1 MRAGQGAA
9 PGGARWEDTS
19 DVLGNDVDVAGR
31 TALGDIEVP
40 ALEEAFLES
49 ATMPI
54 PVVGPD
60 GAAGPAADPAVDG
73 VAATEAEPATSTGA
87 QASLGRS
94 TALMAAGT
102 AVSRLLG
109 LVRNIVLV
117 AAVGVTG
124 EVANA
129 FDVANKLPNILF
141 AILAGGVLNA
151 VLVPQIIR
159 AYQARNAQER
169 LDKLLT
175 LAGLAL
181 VVVTT
186 VLTLGAS
193 VVVGFYTKGWSDDQ
207 LHLAVAFAIW
217 CIPQLFFYGI
227 YTLLGQ
233 VLNARG
239 QFGPFMWAPV
249 LNNVVAIAGTVVYIW
264 IYGSYVKGGPTSD
277 VTTWDGPQ
285 IALLA
290 GTATAGIAAQALI
303 LLVPLYRRGFRWR
316 LRLGLHGIGLRSA
329 GNVAG
334 WTFLA
339 VLLEQVGIAFITRF
353 ASSASDASGGGSHV
367 AGNAAYSQA
376 LMIYLLPHSLVTV
389 SIATALFTGIAAAAS
404 RADRDAVRRLLAH
417 GLRTVGVFTFFA
429 TAVVAL
435 LAGPLTKLL
444 VPSVSDADG
453 HAIAQVLAAMA
464 FGLVGLGGM
473 VLMKWVY
480 FAFEDGRTVFWIQV
494 PATGL
499 LVLLSW
505 LGTMVLPP
513 RLWVVGIGIAMAVS
527 NTATVLL
534 RTAGVSRLLH
544 GLDGPRILS
553 QHARVVVATVLSAL
567 VGALALWVLP
577 GSGTA
582 SWLGSLVTVVVVGLV
597 MTGVYF
603 AGLRL
608 LRVTELSDLLAPF
621 VNKLRRLA
629 RR

>member
-1 MRAGQGAA
+1 M
-9 PGGARWEDTS
+9 
-19 DVLGNDVDVAGR
+19 LGNDVDVAGR
-31 TALGDIEVP
+31 TALGDIEIP
-40 ALEEAFLES
+40 ALEEAYLE
-49 ATMPI
+49 ATTMPI

-60 GAAGPAADPAVDG
+60 APEGAAGAGEAD
-73 VAATEAEPATSTGA
+73 TEAQPATTTGA

-102 AVSRLLG
+102 AVSRVLG

-124 EVANA
+124 DVANA

-151 VLVPQIIR
+151 VLVPQIVR
-159 AYQARNAQER
+159 AYRAHNAQER

-175 LAGLAL
+175 LAGIAL
-181 VVVTT
+181 VVITA

-193 VVVGFYTKGWSDDQ
+193 VVVGFYTKGWSPAL
-207 LHLAVAFAIW
+207 LHLAVAFAFW

-249 LNNVVAIAGTVVYIW
+249 LNNIVAIAGTVVYIAV
-264 IYGSYVKGGPTSD
+264 YGRYVKGGPTSD
-277 VTTWDGPQ
+277 PSTWDGPQ

-316 LRLGLHGIGLRSA
+316 PRLGLHGIGLRSA

-353 ASSASDASGGGSHV
+353 ASAASSAADTTYV
-367 AGNAAYSQA
+367 AGNAVYSQA

-404 RADRDAVRRLLAH
+404 RSDLDAVRRLLSH

-429 TAVVAL
+429 TGVVAL

-444 VPSVSDADG
+444 VPSASAADG
-453 HAIAQVLAAMA
+453 HAIAQVLTAMA

-499 LVLLSW
+499 LVVLSW
-505 LGTMVLPP
+505 VGTLVLPP
-513 RLWVVGIGIAMAVS
+513 HLWVVGIGVAMAVS

-544 GLDGPRILS
+544 GLDGPRIAS
-553 QHARVVVATVLSAL
+553 QHVRVALATLLAAL
-567 VGALALWVLP
+567 VGALLLWVLP
-577 GSGTA
+577 GSGTG
-582 SWLGSLVTVVVVGLV
+582 SWFAALATVVAAGVV
-597 MTGVYF
+597 MSAVYF
-603 AGLRL
+603 AGLRV

>member
-1 MRAGQGAA
+1 MG
-9 PGGARWEDTS
+9 D
-19 DVLGNDVDVAGR
+19 DVDVAGR
-31 TALGDIEVP
+31 AALGDIEVP
-40 ALEEAFLES
+40 ALEEAYLEA
-49 ATMPI
+49 ATIPI
-54 PVVGPD
+54 PVVRADGTTGPAPD
-60 GAAGPAADPAVDG
+60 GAGVPGEPAAG
-73 VAATEAEPATSTGA
+73 AEPETATGA

-102 AVSRLLG
+102 AVSRVLG

-124 EVANA
+124 DVANA

-181 VVVTT
+181 VAITAI
-186 VLTLGAS
+186 LTLGAS
-193 VVVGFYTKGWSDDQ
+193 AVVGFYTKGWSTDQ
-207 LHLAVAFAIW
+207 LHLAVAFAFW

-249 LNNVVAIAGTVVYIW
+249 LNNVVAIAGTLVYIAV
-264 IYGSYVKGGPTSD
+264 YGPYVKGGATAD

-303 LLVPLYRRGFRWR
+303 LFVPLYRRGFRWH
-316 LRLGLHGIGLRSA
+316 LRLGVHGIGMRSA

-339 VLLEQVGIAFITRF
+339 VLLEQIGIAFVTRF
-353 ASSASDASGGGSHV
+353 ASSASGAADGTHV

-389 SIATALFTGIAAAAS
+389 SIATALFTGIAAAA
-404 RADRDAVRRLLAH
+404 AKTDLDAVRRLLSH

-429 TAVVAL
+429 TAVVAI

-444 VPSVSDADG
+444 VPSAGAADTQ
-453 HAIAQVLAAMA
+453 AIAQVLAAMA

-505 LGTMVLPP
+505 LGTLVLPP
-513 RLWVVGIGIAMAVS
+513 RLWVVGIGVAMAVS

-544 GLDGPRILS
+544 GLDGPRVLS
-553 QHARVVVATVLSAL
+553 QHARVVVATLLAAA
-567 VGALALWVLP
+567 VGAVALWALP
-577 GSGTA
+577 GDGTA
-582 SWLGSLVTVVVVGLV
+582 SWIGALVTVVVAGVV
-597 MTGVYF
+597 MTVVYF

-621 VNKLRRLA
+621 VNKLRRVA

>member
-1 MRAGQGAA
+1 
-9 PGGARWEDTS
+9 
-19 DVLGNDVDVAGR
+19 VLGNDVDVAGR
-31 TALGDIEVP
+31 AALGDIEVP
-40 ALEEAFLES
+40 PLEEAAYLES
-49 ATMPI
+49 TTIPI
-54 PVVGPD
+54 PVVGAGEAAAAGTTTD
-60 GAAGPAADPAVDG
+60 AAGGAAGAEAG
-73 VAATEAEPATSTGA
+73 TAT
-87 QASLGRS
+87 SLGRS

-102 AVSRLLG
+102 AVSRVLG
-109 LVRNIVLV
+109 LVRNIALV

-124 EVANA
+124 DVANA

-151 VLVPQIIR
+151 VLVPQIVR

-175 LAGLAL
+175 LSGLAL
-181 VVVTT
+181 VVITA

-193 VVVGFYTKGWSDDQ
+193 VVVGFYTKGWSPEL
-207 LHLAVAFAIW
+207 LHLAVAFAFW

-249 LNNVVAIAGTVVYIW
+249 LNNVVAIAGTVVYIA
-264 IYGSYVKGGPTSD
+264 IYGRWTKGGPTAD
-277 VTTWDGPQ
+277 VASWDGPQ

-316 LRLGLHGIGLRSA
+316 PRLGLHGIGLRSA

-334 WTFLA
+334 WTFVA

-353 ASSASDASGGGSHV
+353 ASAASSAADTTHV
-367 AGNAAYSQA
+367 AGNAVYSQA

-389 SIATALFTGIAAAAS
+389 SIATALFTAIAAAAS
-404 RADRDAVRRLLAH
+404 RTDLDAVRRLLSH

-444 VPSVSDADG
+444 VPSVSAADG

-505 LGTMVLPP
+505 IGTLVLPP
-513 RLWVVGIGIAMAVS
+513 HLWVVGIGVAMAVS

-544 GLDGPRILS
+544 GLDGPRVLS
-553 QHARVVVATVLSAL
+553 QHARVVLATLASAL
-567 VGALALWVLP
+567 VGALVLWVLP
-577 GSGTA
+577 GSGTS
-582 SWLGSLVTVVVVGLV
+582 SWLGALATVAVAGIV

-603 AGLRL
+603 AGLRA

>member
-1 MRAGQGAA
+1 M
-9 PGGARWEDTS
+9 
-19 DVLGNDVDVAGR
+19 LGNDVDVAGR
-31 TALGDIEVP
+31 AALGDIDVP
-40 ALEEAFLES
+40 ALEEAYL
-49 ATMPI
+49 ATTTIPI
-54 PVVGPD
+54 PVVEP
-60 GAAGPAADPAVDG
+60 GAPGSPAVEGLAGDHDTTEPE
-73 VAATEAEPATSTGA
+73 ATTGA

-94 TALMAAGT
+94 TAVMAAGT
-102 AVSRLLG
+102 AVSRVLG

-124 EVANA
+124 DVANA

-151 VLVPQIIR
+151 VLVPQIVR
-159 AYQARNAQER
+159 AYRAHNAQER

-181 VVVTT
+181 VVVTAL
-186 VLTLGAS
+186 LTLGAS
-193 VVVGFYTKGWSDDQ
+193 VVVGFYTKGWSPAL
-207 LHLAVAFAIW
+207 LHLAVAFAFW
-217 CIPQLFFYGI
+217 CIPQLFFYGV

-249 LNNVVAIAGTVVYIW
+249 LNNIVAIAGTVVYIW
-264 IYGSYVKGGPTSD
+264 IYGRYTTNGPTAD
-277 VTTWDGPQ
+277 VTTWDSAQ

-316 LRLGLHGIGLRSA
+316 PRLGLHGIGLRSA

-334 WTFLA
+334 WTFMA

-353 ASSASDASGGGSHV
+353 ASAASSANDASHAYV
-367 AGNAAYSQA
+367 AGNAVYSQA

-404 RADRDAVRRLLAH
+404 RADLDAVRRLLSH

-435 LAGPLTKLL
+435 LAGPLTKVL
-444 VPSVSDADG
+444 VPSATGLDG
-453 HAIAQVLAAMA
+453 TAIAEVLAAMA

-505 LGTMVLPP
+505 IGTLVLPP
-513 RLWVVGIGIAMAVS
+513 HLWVVGIGIAMAVS

-544 GLDGPRILS
+544 GLDGQRIIG
-553 QHARVVVATVLSAL
+553 QHVRVALATIVSAIAGAFVLAILPGDFMRSWFAALGTLVL
-567 VGALALWVLP
+567 VGTIM
-577 GSGTA
+577 S
-582 SWLGSLVTVVVVGLV
+582 
-597 MTGVYF
+597 GVYVG
-603 AGLRL
+603 GLRV
-608 LRVTELSDLLAPF
+608 LRVTELADLLAPF